1 MFKIFQGIQCL
12 DYKINFVNIFKIN
25 HHQIMIYFM
34 FREAQRVE
42 TSSKWF
48 SETHTPTRP
57 LTCSCVVYLKEGALQ
72 STKKRLLNSVC
83 IQLTNRWL
91 EYCGFV
97 DDDSRV

>member
-42 TSSKWF
+42 TSSK
-48 SETHTPTRP
+48 
-57 LTCSCVVYLKEGALQ
+57 
-72 STKKRLLNSVC
+72 
-83 IQLTNRWL
+83 
-91 EYCGFV
+91 
-97 DDDSRV
+97 